1 MIICPVM
8 SCYVLLSP
16 KSALFSGAKLG
27 KTKYIKIKNLTYT
40 LTYISKDM
48 VSVCHQIGGL
58 VGLQG
63 SGDGALRSARHQ
75 IGGLVWLQGCGMV
88 LYDLPA
94 IRSVWF
100 LVGLQ
105 GCGMVLYDLPAI
117 RSVAWCGL
125 QGSGMVFYDLPA
137 IRSVAWW
144 GCKVVGWCSTIC
156 PPSGRWPGVAARLWD
171 GALRSAR
178 HQIGGPGGLQG
189 CGGSRSFV

>member
-1 MIICPVM
+1 M

-16 KSALFSGAKLG
+16 KSALLSGAKLG

-75 IGGLVWLQGCGMV
+75 IGG
-88 LYDLPA
+88 
-94 IRSVWF
+94 